1 MKALAFVSTVIA
13 AVLVAS
19 AVHAAPQLGDADF
32 PQPAPSARHDELVA
46 KVKSGT
52 YDLAVIGDSIT
63 HTLDPGFG
71 GNYAPLAAVWNKY
84 LLPHKAINIGHNG
97 YRTEEILWCLQNG
110 ELDFTTS
117 PKLFQILIGTNNAD
131 DRNFAIVHTAEQILA
146 GTKAIVDLIRQRHPT
161 SKILIL
167 RIFPRGGD
175 ADQPTVSWSFHGSPR
190 CIDTCRQAGELTRK
204 LADGKHV
211 FWQDLSRVFLNADGA
226 INTARLWDLLHPGG
240 SNLANSGQTS
250 GGEAWIRAIEPTLAR
265 LMGDKPIVDGP
276 PVEDPDPA
284 SP

>member
-1 MKALAFVSTVIA
+1 MIA
-13 AVLVAS
+13 AVLAAS
-19 AVHAAPQLGDADF
+19 VGQAAPQLGDADF
-32 PQPAPSARHDELVA
+32 PKPSPSARHDELVA

-52 YDLAVIGDSIT
+52 YDLALIGDSIT
-63 HTLDPGFG
+63 HTLDAGFNVG
-71 GNYAPLAAVWNKY
+71 SPYAPLTAVWNKY
-84 LLPHKAINIGHNG
+84 LLPHKAINLGHNG

-131 DRNFAIVHTAEQILA
+131 DRSFPTAHTAKQILA

-175 ADQPTVSWSFHGSPR
+175 AAQPTAGWSFRSSVQ
-190 CIDTCRQAGELTRK
+190 CIDTCRQAGELTRG

-211 FWQDLSRVFLNADGA
+211 FWLDLSRVFLNADGS

-240 SNLANSGQTS
+240 SNLANPGQTS
-250 GGEAWIRAIEPTLAR
+250 GGEAWIRAVEPTLAR
-265 LMGDKPIVDGP
+265 LVGDKPIVDGP
-276 PVEDPDPA
+276 PVENPSPA

>member
-1 MKALAFVSTVIA
+1 LKAKAHAFVSTLIA
-13 AVLVAS
+13 AVLAAS
-19 AVHAAPQLGDADF
+19 VGHAAPQLGDADF
-32 PQPAPSARHDELVA
+32 PKPAPSARHDELVP
-46 KVKSGT
+46 KVQSGT
-52 YDLAVIGDSIT
+52 YDLALIGDSIT

-84 LLPHKAINIGHNG
+84 LLPHNAINLGHNG

-131 DRNFAIVHTAEQILA
+131 DRNFPTVHTAKQILA

-175 ADQPTVSWSFHGSPR
+175 AARPTASWSFHGSPQ
-190 CIDTCRQAGELTRK
+190 CIDTCRQAGKLTRG
-204 LADGKHV
+204 LADGQHV
-211 FWQDLSRVFLNADGA
+211 FWLDLSRVFLNADGS

-240 SNLANSGQTS
+240 SNLANPGQTS
-250 GGEAWIRAIEPTLAR
+250 GGEAWIRAVEPTLAR
-265 LMGDKPIVDGP
+265 LMGDKAHRTRE
-276 PVEDPDPA
+276 EDRA
-284 SP
+284 E